1 MPGQNKYTPPR
12 YGGGGG
18 ERVFKSVVF
27 SGVNS
32 RSERKTKV
40 FLLLYAARRHRIALA
55 GKASA
60 GLSGDGDGSRFY
72 PAAHCAAIVPLRKTR
87 NVNIPFIVC
96 TLPHSRRQSHR
107 ARRLYQNNIF
117 LINNIFFS
125 TLIVYIIL
133 YIYPSYSLAVSKT
146 ATTKN
151 ENKNYGISVV
161 TDYIGTFFFMY
172 AILAFINEKFF

>member
-1 MPGQNKYTPPR
+1 M
-12 YGGGGG
+12 
-18 ERVFKSVVF
+18 
-27 SGVNS
+27 
-32 RSERKTKV
+32 

-96 TLPHSRRQSHR
+96 TALPHSRRQSHR

-133 YIYPSYSLAVSKT
+133 YIYIYPSYSLAVSKT

-151 ENKNYGISVV
+151 ENKNYAISVV
-161 TDYIGTFFFMY
+161 ADCIGIFLYIYTRY
-172 AILAFINEKFF
+172 WSSSTKKFFLNICYIFSAIKI